1 MAPATDHQALLAI
14 ADNAISLARD
24 HIARAGPLAVH
35 DKGDRD
41 RVTDLDVGIE
51 RAVRAYLH
59 EQTPDIGFLGEEEG
73 SIDVGRS
80 MWILD
85 PIDGTSNLVHG
96 VPFYAVSLALVVD
109 ERPVVAVIDLPAL
122 HMHYSAVSGAGAYSA
137 HGRMSASTT
146 TSLADSFVS
155 LGDYAVGADAE
166 DKNRDQLAITT
177 RLADRVERIRMF
189 GSAAI
194 DLAWVAEGRTDATVI
209 LSNNPW
215 DTAAGI
221 LIATEAGALV
231 TDIAGQPHSFQSTTT
246 VASAPEVANE
256 LLSLL
261 ETGRL
266 RP

>member
-1 MAPATDHQALLAI
+1 MTDYQPLLKI
-14 ADNAISLARD
+14 AEDAVTLARD
-24 HIARAGPLAVH
+24 LIDRAGSLSVH

-41 RVTDLDVGIE
+41 RVTDLDIGIE

-73 SIDVGRS
+73 STDVGRS
-80 MWILD
+80 MWTLD

-96 VPFYAVSLALVVD
+96 VPLYAVSLALVVD

-122 HMHYSAVSGAGAYSA
+122 HMHYTAVSGAGAYSA
-137 HGRMSASTT
+137 HGRMSTSTT

-155 LGDYAVGADAE
+155 LGDYAVGTDAE
-166 DKNRDQLAITT
+166 YKNRDQLAITT

-231 TDIAGQPHSFQSTTT
+231 TDITGQPHNFQSTTT
-246 VASAPEVANE
+246 VAATPGIANE
-256 LLSLL
+256 LARLL
-261 ETGRL
+261 REDR
-266 RP
+266 R